1 MKQVIITGGSGQMGR
16 APAADL
22 AKDGYEVILLS
33 HTSFQVFDLPANV
46 RAEKWDGRTAQG
58 WGQNAT
64 VRGGRLIPDPH
75 MHKLSKQLIGL
86 K

>member
-1 MKQVIITGGSGQMGR
+1 MKRVIITGG
-16 APAADL
+16 
-22 AKDGYEVILLS
+22 
-33 HTSFQVFDLPANV
+33 LPSNV
-46 RAEKWDGRTAQG
+46 RARVAKWDGRTAQG
-58 WGQNAT
+58 WGQYAT